1 MRLTVGVTDD
11 CDCFYLLLSYVKNDT
26 LPEVE
31 WAWHGSIDKK
41 IVCLLFLVDLLT
53 YLVNIVME

>member
-1 MRLTVGVTDD
+1 MTDD